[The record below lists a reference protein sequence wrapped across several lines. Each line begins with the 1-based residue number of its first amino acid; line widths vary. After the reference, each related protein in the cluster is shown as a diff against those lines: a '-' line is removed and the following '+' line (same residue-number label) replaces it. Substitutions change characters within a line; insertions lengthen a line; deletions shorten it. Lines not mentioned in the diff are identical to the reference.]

1 MVDWNDLRYLL
12 AVHRQGTLAGA
23 ARELRVTKAT
33 AGRRLALLEA
43 ALGAQLVERK
53 PRGLTLTSAGRQV
66 VAATSSISDT
76 MADLKEQLSHAADDR
91 VVGTVRATAA
101 GWLASRLLIPALP
114 ELRRRYPDLEVE
126 LLSTNRVLNLAQREA
141 DVALRNVKPTQRS
154 LIARRI
160 GRIGGCVYAAR
171 SYFEGRRTPRTAA
184 ALAGHQ
190 LLLHDGPGGMPDF
203 EWLQSPNLAAKIA
216 FRTSDPVAL
225 VAAVSAGLG
234 LAALPCFLADREPG
248 LVRVPTLGFS
258 HCDLWL
264 VTHEQVR
271 KTARVRAVTDFIATL
286 VGSQRDALAG

>member
-12 AVHRQGTLAGA
+12 AVHRRGSLAGA

-33 AGRRLALLEA
+33 AGRRLALLET

-53 PRGLTLTSAGRQV
+53 PRGMALTSAGRQA
-66 VAATSSISDT
+66 VAAASSMSDA
-76 MADLKEQLSHAADDR
+76 MVELKERLSRVADDR
-91 VVGTVRATAA
+91 VVGLVRATAA

-114 ELRRRYPDLEVE
+114 ALRDRYPDLEVE
-126 LLSTNRVLNLAQREA
+126 LLSTNRVLNLAEREA
-141 DVALRNVKPTQRS
+141 DVALRNVKPAQRC

-160 GRIGGCVYAAR
+160 GQIGGCVYAAR
-171 SYFEGRRTPRTAA
+171 AYLDGRTPPRSAA
-184 ALAGHQ
+184 ALASHE

-225 VAAVSAGLG
+225 VAAATAGLG

-248 LVRVPTLGFS
+248 LVRIPGLGFS
-258 HCDLWL
+258 RCDLWL
-264 VTHEQVR
+264 VVHEQVH
-271 KTARVRAVTDFIATL
+271 KTARVRAVTHFIATL
-286 VGSQRDALAG
+286 LGTQREALAG